1 MTTNIQTLK
10 VAVHLCV
17 KVRTAGAI
25 CPMLD
30 SLSSRMM
37 HKAVL
42 VLETVCT
49 LILKTKLPP
58 MSWRR
63 KTYKSKT
70 QNLPCGEP
78 EISFPN
84 YGSSSRLIG
93 IREIASS
100 SLALWSHLLAS
111 LKHRHPPS
119 ERQSLQRVSLPSTK
133 LRHRTSSS

>member
-58 MSWRR
+58 MSSPLS
-63 KTYKSKT
+63 TAMPDFDIGPALV
-70 QNLPCGEP
+70 LPP
-78 EISFPN
+78 AKMVLKIRPDSFD
-84 YGSSSRLIG
+84 G
-93 IREIASS
+93 IND
-100 SLALWSHLLAS
+100 L
-111 LKHRHPPS
+111 
-119 ERQSLQRVSLPSTK
+119 TGNNNN
-133 LRHRTSSS
+133 